1 MAEAAA
7 AEAEWFASPPPPP
20 HKEQT
25 PKNLPT
31 PPPPSPSQTSTN
43 TSVPP
48 PPPPQTL
55 TNTSVRETSPE
66 DTGCCIR
73 RLTEF
78 GLQHQKAVE
87 EQKAKAAARR
97 ADQEKAAHVKGD
109 NGRAKVGGGA
119 ASKKHA
125 VRGKKC

>member
-7 AEAEWFASPPPPP
+7 AEAAEVEWFSSPPSLPR
-20 HKEQT
+20 KEQT

-43 TSVPP
+43 TSVLP
-48 PPPPQTL
+48 PPPPQTS

-66 DTGCCIR
+66 DTGNCIR
-73 RLTEF
+73 HLTEL
-78 GLQHQKAVE
+78 GLQRQKAVE
-87 EQKAKAAARR
+87 EQKA
-97 ADQEKAAHVKGD
+97 KAAHVKGD

-119 ASKKHA
+119 ASKKRT